1 MKVGEKDDGNG
12 LRATLRN
19 PSDCSV
25 LSHSLNMDY
34 TAHSVR
40 PNRLTPTSYSPIPL
54 GEIMNPHNKK
64 KTIRSK
70 YNATADFYNNRYRNI
85 QYEKY
90 SRMLNSMELKGMILD
105 LGSGTGM
112 LSDFLDKE
120 VIGVD
125 FSINM
130 LKKSGNKYK
139 ILGDAEN
146 LPFKNNI
153 FDFVLSFTLLQN
165 LPGFKVFKEVER
177 ILKPDSLFI
186 LTTLKKKYMKKV
198 YKILEKNF
206 LILKEIDC
214 GEDIGFICRKT
225 YK

>member
-1 MKVGEKDDGNG
+1 
-12 LRATLRN
+12 
-19 PSDCSV
+19 
-25 LSHSLNMDY
+25 
-34 TAHSVR
+34 
-40 PNRLTPTSYSPIPL
+40 
-54 GEIMNPHNKK
+54 MNPHNKK

>member
-1 MKVGEKDDGNG
+1 MKRTMQAD
-12 LRATLRN
+12 
-19 PSDCSV
+19 
-25 LSHSLNMDY
+25 
-34 TAHSVR
+34 
-40 PNRLTPTSYSPIPL
+40 
-54 GEIMNPHNKK
+54 KK
-64 KTIRSK
+64 NDIRSK
-70 YNATADFYNNRYRNI
+70 YNITADFYNNRYGDI

-105 LGSGTGM
+105 LGGGTGM

-139 ILGDAEN
+139 ILADAEH

-165 LPGFKVFKEVER
+165 LPGFKVFKEVKR

-186 LTTLKKKYMKKV
+186 LTTLKKKYMKNV

-206 LILKEIDC
+206 LILKEVDC